1 VIRSWDVNVNNQEGF
16 SMKKTIKT
24 DKAPEAIGP
33 YSQAVRC
40 KSGLIFTAMQIGLD
54 PDTGELKGNDIK
66 TQTRQAFENLKNV
79 LEAAGSGLEN
89 VVKST
94 LYFTELDE
102 FAEVNELYSEYFAG
116 DFPAR
121 AAVEVTNLPKGALIG
136 IEMVSE

>member
-66 TQTRQAFENLKNV
+66 TQTRQAFDNLKNI

-94 LYFTELDE
+94 LYFTELDK

>member
-1 VIRSWDVNVNNQEGF
+1 VIRSWDVNVSNRGGF
-16 SMKKTIKT
+16 SMKKIIKT

-33 YSQAVRC
+33 YSQAVIC

-54 PDTGELKGNDIK
+54 PDNGELKGDDIES
-66 TQTRQAFENLKNV
+66 QTRQAFENLKNI

-94 LYFTELDE
+94 LYFTDLSK
-102 FAEVNELYSEYFAG
+102 FALVNELYAEYFSK

-136 IEMVSE
+136 IEMVAE